1 MGTHTAQSL
10 AIQKLMLVKG
20 LDRVVLCWVRG
31 HSGVCGNEV
40 ADRVANLAHSNNRSA
55 RSELCFEEWICSMKS
70 RTVQEWTRQWAADV
84 LETGKG
90 TFRRS
95 LGSEIAF
102 VDYGV
107 LPRSVEC
114 AVSRLRL
121 GHAVVYA
128 HLARFNLANSSN
140 CSVCNVEDTIEHFI
154 LHCTQFSNQ
163 RRDFRSRL
171 EGLSL
176 QWDLFSALGG
186 GDAPTRRRTAAIRH
200 LGQYLLS
207 CNMVTRL

>member
-1 MGTHTAQSL
+1 LKSL
-10 AIQKLMLVKG
+10 
-20 LDRVVLCWVRG
+20 
-31 HSGVCGNEV
+31 
-40 ADRVANLAHSNNRSA
+40 
-55 RSELCFEEWICSMKS
+55 
-70 RTVQEWTRQWAADV
+70 TVQEWTCQWAADV

-90 TFRRS
+90 TFRRI

-114 AVSRLRL
+114 AVSCLHLR
-121 GHAVVYA
+121 HAGVYA
-128 HLARFNLANSSN
+128 HLARFNLANSSK

-154 LHCTQFSNQ
+154 LHYTLFSNQ
-163 RRDFRSRL
+163 QRDFCSRL

-186 GDAPTRRRTAAIRH
+186 GDAPTRRRTAAIHH

-207 CNMVTRL
+207 CNMVTKL